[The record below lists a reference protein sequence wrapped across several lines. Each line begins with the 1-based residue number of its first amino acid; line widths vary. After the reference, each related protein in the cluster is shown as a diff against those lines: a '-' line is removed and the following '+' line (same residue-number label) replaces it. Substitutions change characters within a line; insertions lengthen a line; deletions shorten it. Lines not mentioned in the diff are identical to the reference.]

1 MVATPEENCRS
12 ARFYAQ
18 YSRMKRAERDIDE
31 YWISSRPLSRGRP
44 IHPDP
49 ILEKVSVR
57 QSM

>member
-1 MVATPEENCRS
+1 MAAIPEEELRI